1 MDIKEFG
8 EKYRV
13 KTRRDNCGED
23 IVTGSR
29 IPKDMPKQ
37 VEYAC
42 HVYNHADGK
51 RLGLLL
57 LLKTKQQ
64 WTHAK
69 KRLVAAGFTIKQN
82 GETEGTALF
91 NPEDAG
97 QVRLAFKLAR
107 IRVRRELSPE
117 RRQALAA
124 QLGASRQ
131 ALNLVSNHVAE
142 APLTP
147 NTGEGQPA

>member
-1 MDIKEFG
+1 MDIKEFA

-13 KTRRDNCGED
+13 KTRRDSCGEE
-23 IVTGSR
+23 IITGTR
-29 IPKDMPKQ
+29 VPKDMPKR

-42 HVYNHADGK
+42 HVYDYGDGK
-51 RLGLLL
+51 RFGLLL

-69 KRLVAAGFTIKQN
+69 KQLVAAGFTVKQN
-82 GETEGTALF
+82 AETEGTSLF

-107 IRVRRELSPE
+107 IHVRRALSPE

-131 ALNLVSNHVAE
+131 AAHLVSSPVAE
-142 APLTP
+142 APLAQ
-147 NTGEGQPA
+147 NTGEGHPA